1 MHSFQFTKAKLKIL
15 CLGAH
20 PDDIEIGCGG
30 TILKLTELHD
40 THVTWVVFSANAERK
55 KEAIESA
62 NAFLKKS
69 SAKTIIVN
77 NFDETYFP
85 YDGKKVKQ
93 YFFELYP
100 LNPDIVFT
108 HAQGDS
114 HQDHKLINEL
124 TWNTFR
130 DHLILEYEI
139 PKYDGDL
146 GNPHIYSIL
155 SREICEKKI
164 EIITT
169 VFLSQVNRNWFDMET
184 FWALL
189 RLRGV
194 ESNSITKY
202 AEAFYARKI
211 VIQ

>member
-1 MHSFQFTKAKLKIL
+1 MQSFQFTKAKLKIL

-30 TILKLTELHD
+30 TILKLIELHD
-40 THVTWVVFSANAERK
+40 TQITWIVFSANPKRK

-62 NAFLKKS
+62 NTFLEKS
-69 SAKTIIVN
+69 GTKTIIVN

-85 YDGKKVKQ
+85 YDGREIKQ
-93 YFFELYP
+93 YFFQLSSF
-100 LNPDIVFT
+100 NPDIIFT
-108 HAQGDS
+108 HHRGDS
-114 HQDHKLINEL
+114 HQDHKLICEL

-130 DHLILEYEI
+130 DHLIFEYEI

-146 GNPHIYSIL
+146 GNPNVYSIL
-155 SREICEKKI
+155 PKEIGEKKI
-164 EIITT
+164 GTIVK
-169 VFLSQVNRNWFDMET
+169 VFRSQKDRNWFDEET

-194 ESNSITKY
+194 ESNSVTKY

-211 VIQ
+211 SI

>member
-1 MHSFQFTKAKLKIL
+1 MQSFQFTQAKLKIL

-40 THVTWVVFSANAERK
+40 THVTWIVFSTNTERK

-62 NAFLKKS
+62 NAFLEKS
-69 SAKTIIVN
+69 STKTIVVN

-85 YDGKKVKQ
+85 YDGRKIKQ
-93 YFFELYP
+93 YFFQLYP

-108 HAQGDS
+108 HYQGDS

-130 DHLILEYEI
+130 DHLIFEYEI

-146 GNPHIYSIL
+146 GNPNVYSIL
-155 SREICEKKI
+155 SKEICEKKI
-164 EIITT
+164 ETITK
-169 VFLSQVNRNWFDMET
+169 VFLSQINRNWFDEET

-211 VIQ
+211 LMQ

>member
-1 MHSFQFTKAKLKIL
+1 MHFFQLTKAKLKIL
-15 CLGAH
+15 CIGAH

-40 THVTWVVFSANAERK
+40 TQVTWIVFSANPKRK

-62 NAFLKKS
+62 NMFLEKS
-69 SAKTIIVN
+69 GTKTIIVN

-85 YDGKKVKQ
+85 YDGRAIKQ
-93 YFFELYP
+93 YFFQLYS
-100 LNPDIVFT
+100 LNPDLIFT
-108 HAQGDS
+108 HHRRDS
-114 HQDHKLINEL
+114 HQDHKLICEL

-130 DHLILEYEI
+130 DHLIFEYEI

-146 GNPHIYSIL
+146 GNPNVYSIL
-155 SREICEKKI
+155 HKEIGEKKI
-164 EIITT
+164 RTIVK
-169 VFLSQVNRNWFDMET
+169 VFRSQEDRNWFDEET

-202 AEAFYARKI
+202 AEAFYVRKI
-211 VIQ
+211 LI

>member
-1 MHSFQFTKAKLKIL
+1 MHFFQLTKAKLKIL
-15 CLGAH
+15 CIGAH

-40 THVTWVVFSANAERK
+40 TQVTWIVFSANPKRK

-62 NAFLKKS
+62 NMFLEKS
-69 SAKTIIVN
+69 GTKTIIVN

-85 YDGKKVKQ
+85 YDGRAIKQ
-93 YFFELYP
+93 YFFQLYS
-100 LNPDIVFT
+100 LNPDLIFT
-108 HAQGDS
+108 HHRRDS
-114 HQDHKLINEL
+114 HQDHKLICEL

-130 DHLILEYEI
+130 DHLIFEYEI

-146 GNPHIYSIL
+146 GNPNVYSIL
-155 SREICEKKI
+155 HKEIGEKKI
-164 EIITT
+164 RTIVK
-169 VFLSQVNRNWFDMET
+169 VFRSQEDRNWFDEET

-202 AEAFYARKI
+202 AEAFFVRKI
-211 VIQ
+211 LI